1 MLPVFLALLLTQ
13 TPHENPRQQGV
24 PIGTGTKLAKVTLTA
39 PTGGWTVDRMMLVE
53 GTLSD
58 TTIDPVVV
66 SINGDRYLMR
76 TYNGRFSRKFPAA
89 SGKNIVTVMATN
101 KAGTAR
107 SQVTAYAQIPPVP
120 LKTIL
125 TSDTEG
131 VYTDLHIYEP
141 TNDSVTKTAEGMTMD
156 GKKMAHVYWAD
167 TESPSGGTFF
177 LNEQGGDFDQP
188 AYGPYLYIHRAPPK
202 GIYLIATN
210 YWPSGDKAHT
220 VATLNVALFEGTPG
234 EVRRMVRIPLA
245 TPGTTRVLAWINI
258 LGDNQAE
265 VYVPS
270 ADPKPTGAAWPKNLD
285 DVAKSVSSGSSGG
298 YGDEG
303 GYEGEGESYEG
314 EGEGEGSSEG
324 GD

>member
-1 MLPVFLALLLTQ
+1 MLPVFLALLLSQSTGA
-13 TPHENPRQQGV
+13 NPRQEGV
-24 PIGTGTKLAKVTLTA
+24 PIGSGDKLAKITITA

-76 TYNGRFSRKFPAA
+76 TFNGRFSRKFPAA
-89 SGKNIVTVMATN
+89 SGKNIVTVLATN

-107 SQVTAYAQIPPVP
+107 AQVTTYAQIPPVP
-120 LKTIL
+120 LKAIL

-131 VYTDLHIYEP
+131 VYTDLHVYEP
-141 TNDSVTKTAEGMTMD
+141 TDTSVTKGSGGLELHGSR
-156 GKKMAHVYWAD
+156 MAHVYWAD
-167 TESPSGGTFF
+167 TSSPSGGTFF

-202 GIYLIATN
+202 GVYLIATN

-220 VATLNVALFEGTPG
+220 VATLNLALFEGTPG

-245 TPGTTRVLAWINI
+245 TPGTTRVLAWVNI

-270 ADPKPTGAAWPKNLD
+270 QDPKPTHPSWPKNLES
-285 DVAKSVSSGSSGG
+285 AAASVSSGSSAGYG
-298 YGDEG
+298 DYGDEG
-303 GYEGEGESYEG
+303 EGYEGE
-314 EGEGEGSSEG
+314 SE
-324 GD
+324 DY

>member
-1 MLPVFLALLLTQ
+1 MLPVILALLLTQ
-13 TPHENPRQQGV
+13 SGNPRQQGV
-24 PIGTGTKLAKVTLTA
+24 PIGTGKTLAKVTLSA
-39 PTGGWTVDRMMLVE
+39 PTGGWTVDRMMRVE

-58 TTIDPVVV
+58 TSIDPVVV

-101 KAGTAR
+101 QAGTAR
-107 SQVTAYAQIPPVP
+107 AQVTTYAQIPPVP
-120 LKTIL
+120 LKAIL

-131 VYTDLHIYEP
+131 VYTDLHVYEP
-141 TNDSVTKTAEGMTMD
+141 TDTSVTKEAD
-156 GKKMAHVYWAD
+156 GPRLYGSKMAHVYWAD
-167 TESPSGGTFF
+167 TASPSGGTFF

-202 GIYLIATN
+202 GVYLIATN

-245 TPGTTRVLAWINI
+245 TPGTTRVLAWVNI
-258 LGDNQAE
+258 FGDNLAE

-270 ADPKPTGAAWPKNLD
+270 QDPAPKGPTWPTNLEEAAS
-285 DVAKSVSSGSSGG
+285 AVSSGGS
-298 YGDEG
+298 GDEG
-303 GYEGEGESYEG
+303 GYEGEGEYGGEGDSYEG
-314 EGEGEGSSEG
+314 

>member
-1 MLPVFLALLLTQ
+1 MLPVLLALLLTQ
-13 TPHENPRQQGV
+13 TPKENPRQQGV
-24 PIGTGTKLAKVTLTA
+24 PIGKGTKLAKVVLTA

-53 GTLSD
+53 GTISD

-76 TYNGRFSRKFPAA
+76 TYGGRFSRKFPAA

-101 KAGTAR
+101 QAGTAR
-107 SQVTAYAQIPPVP
+107 SQVTTYAQIPPVP
-120 LKTIL
+120 LKAIL

-141 TNDSVTKTAEGMTMD
+141 TDASVTTGTD
-156 GKKMAHVYWAD
+156 GLQLDGAKMAHVYWAN
-167 TESPSGGTFF
+167 TSSPSGGTFF

-202 GIYLIATN
+202 GVYLIATN

-265 VYVPS
+265 VYVPT

-285 DVAKSVSSGSSGG
+285 DAAKSVASGS
-298 YGDEG
+298 GDEGG

-314 EGEGEGSSEG
+314 EGESYEG